1 MANQNALLAALG
13 VAQHFHMH
21 FGDQRAGGIE
31 HFQATLL
38 GILLH
43 RPGNAVGREDDNH
56 IVGHFMELFHED
68 RAAFTQG
75 FYYKAVVHHFMANVN
90 RRAEDIQRA
99 VDDIN
104 RAVDTRTKPAR
115 VG

>member
-1 MANQNALLAALG
+1 
-13 VAQHFHMH
+13 
-21 FGDQRAGGIE
+21 
-31 HFQATLL
+31 
-38 GILLH
+38 
-43 RPGNAVGREDDNH
+43 
-56 IVGHFMELFHED
+56 MELFHED